1 MKSKKQIIKG
11 ISKENGWKKMHVTR
25 VINNSDKDN
34 MKKKQSPRDKQKK
47 SKSQKKN
54 ETLVL
59 LESNLNS
66 IEQTKDLEGD

>member
-1 MKSKKQIIKG
+1 
-11 ISKENGWKKMHVTR
+11 
-25 VINNSDKDN
+25 

-47 SKSQKKN
+47 SKSSKKN

-66 IEQTKDLEGD
+66 IEQTEDLGGDLL